1 MNPRIIVRFLLVG
14 VLMGCKAGKNYDGS
28 NLNVPDRFYFEE
40 EVTTPKTLEINTND
54 LSKDN
59 RSDLNFFSL
68 FKDSVLDTLIQK
80 SLQYNQDLN
89 SAAET
94 VVQAQDGLIV
104 QRSAMLPNFGID
116 AGASRGNF
124 QGLLL
129 PDTQNLFYAAAFASW
144 ELDFWG
150 KFRRLN
156 EAARARL
163 IQSEEGYRATKL
175 SLVTAVASDYF
186 LLLDYKN
193 RLEISERNLA
203 LRDSVLNIIQQ
214 RFEKGIVAEIDVNQA
229 QIKRAVA
236 AEAIPVWRRS
246 IAQTEHRISFLT
258 GANPGRIITET
269 RLLEVDTA
277 IVIPPGLPSDL
288 LLRRPDV
295 LAAEQNLKAQNA
307 LAGAAQANRLPNISL
322 TGLLGAA
329 SNDLSTLTDG
339 PLAWNVGGS
348 ILGPLFNFGRLQRQ
362 ADIEE
367 SKTIQAQLAYER
379 TVLEAFRSVEDA
391 LVEIATLKE
400 QLKAR
405 QERLDASLNAQY
417 LSGERYDK
425 GVTSYLEFLESQRQA
440 FESELNYT
448 ETRRELLN
456 AYVNLYR
463 VLGGG
468 WD

>member
-277 IVIPPGLPSDL
+277 IVIPPGLPCDL